1 MHTAHPLDKET
12 VRSKLTYAQIMGM
25 RRKPANLCSNHG
37 DATKQ
42 AGGKSITT
50 EDEAPSANPQTK
62 KQRVPKL
69 RRGKESPPKKKR
81 REWKGERRW
90 CSGESFSTFSCLLP
104 SVPPP
109 VQWGRVVVRGHRKQP
124 PFSSSSTL
132 LFPRRRSPP

>member
-1 MHTAHPLDKET
+1 MLKSWGCDG
-12 VRSKLTYAQIMGM
+12 SQLTYAQTMGM
-25 RRKPANLCSNHG
+25 RRNKPGGNQSQPR
-37 DATKQ
+37 TKLHPLIRRPRSS
-42 AGGKSITT
+42 GYRNCG
-50 EDEAPSANPQTK
+50 EARNPRQ
-62 KQRVPKL
+62 
-69 RRGKESPPKKKR
+69 KKR

>member
-69 RRGKESPPKKKR
+69 RRGKESPPKKKEGSGKGKEDGAVANRSLPFLAYCRQCR
-81 REWKGERRW
+81 RQ
-90 CSGESFSTFSCLLP
+90 CSGGE
-104 SVPPP
+104 
-109 VQWGRVVVRGHRKQP
+109 W
-124 PFSSSSTL
+124 
-132 LFPRRRSPP
+132 